1 MQYRKLHK
9 TDVKLSALGLGCMRL
24 PQEGKN
30 VDRPHALRMMR
41 TAAER
46 GVNYFDTAYM
56 YHGGES
62 ELVVAEALK
71 EIGRGKVYVA
81 TKMPCSQVEKK
92 EDLTRILDDQLKKLG
107 VDTIDF
113 YLFHALSANT
123 WEKMQQ
129 FDALTFL
136 DKAREAGKI
145 RFPGFSHH
153 DSFDNF
159 KEIIDAWPEWV
170 VCQIILNY
178 LDEKYQAGLQGSVYA
193 AGHNVNTVVMEP
205 LKGGL
210 LTASAPESVTSLFRG
225 ADKDAPQA
233 NKDNSQAKK
242 NTSLAEWALRW
253 VYGVPQVTCI
263 LSGMSDMRQL
273 EENLDSFEKFGKL
286 DNIELGGAEKELF
299 EAAKMAF
306 LQYKGI
312 SCTSCGY
319 CVPCPAGVDIPAVF
333 ANYNL
338 IKVFDSVG
346 QAKMR
351 YPRMIYSGTSAD
363 KCVECGACEQKCP
376 QKLPIAALM
385 KEAHA
390 AMA

>member
-1 MQYRKLHK
+1 MQYRNLHK
-9 TDVKLSALGLGCMRL
+9 ADVKLSALGLGCMRL
-24 PQEGKN
+24 PQEGKQ

-41 TAAER
+41 TAVER
-46 GVNYFDTAYM
+46 GVNYFDSAYM

-62 ELVVAEALK
+62 ELIIAEALK
-71 EIGRGKVYVA
+71 EIGRNKVYVA

-92 EDLTRILDDQLKKLG
+92 EDLTRIMDDQLRKLG
-107 VDTIDF
+107 VETIDF

-123 WEKMQQ
+123 WEKMQR

-136 DKAREAGKI
+136 DKARKAGKI

-153 DSFDNF
+153 DNFDNF
-159 KEIIDAWPEWV
+159 KEIIDAWPEWA

-193 AGHNVNTVVMEP
+193 AEKGVNTVVMEP

-210 LTASAPESVTSLFRG
+210 LTANAPESVLSLFRG
-225 ADKDAPQA
+225 AD
-233 NKDNSQAKK
+233 NSA
-242 NTSLAEWALRW
+242 TLAEWALRW
-253 VYGVPQVTCI
+253 VYSVPQVTCI
-263 LSGMSDMRQL
+263 LSGASDMKQL
-273 EENLDSFEKFGKL
+273 GENLDSFEKFGKME
-286 DNIELGGAEKELF
+286 NIELSSAEKELF

-312 SCTSCGY
+312 NCTSCGY
-319 CVPCPAGVDIPAVF
+319 CVPCPSGVDIPAVF

-351 YPRMIYSGTSAD
+351 YPRMVYSGTSGD
-363 KCVECGACEQKCP
+363 KCTECGACEQKCP